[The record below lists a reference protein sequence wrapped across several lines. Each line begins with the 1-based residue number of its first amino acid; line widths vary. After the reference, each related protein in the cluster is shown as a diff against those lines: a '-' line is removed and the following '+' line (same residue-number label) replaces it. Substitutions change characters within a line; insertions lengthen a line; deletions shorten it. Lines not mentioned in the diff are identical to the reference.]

1 MKQFPTVLVPWTRQA
16 EITVAIIEAT
26 NMITPKI
33 KIPEIE
39 VLHFKTLFEERNA
52 QLGGCHVLT
61 ILNLRRW
68 PACRCRSSTRARSGP
83 ASAPPHPPTPG
94 NSLLLI
100 LSSNSNNIY
109 QEQHNQHQ
117 HDPQF
122 KAVSGSQL
130 ANYHDFKGK
139 GTVLKESR
147 GQNCG
152 MHDFN

>member
-1 MKQFPTVLVPWTRQA
+1 MHFPELVHVLLSFIIVYYLYVFICIVQRITKNETIPTVLVPWTRQA
-16 EITVAIIEAT
+16 EITVAMIEAT

-39 VLHFKTLFEERNA
+39 VLHFKTLFEETNA

-94 NSLLLI
+94 NSLLFI

-109 QEQHNQHQ
+109 QEQHNQH
-117 HDPQF
+117 
-122 KAVSGSQL
+122 
-130 ANYHDFKGK
+130 
-139 GTVLKESR
+139 
-147 GQNCG
+147 
-152 MHDFN
+152 